1 MRIRTMYLLMTAMTV
16 GLFIACQ
23 DDMENFDN
31 KVYTITNPVSQF
43 VLKPSVKT
51 VTRSIQASIAKPAG
65 SEIHLTYKVEPSLV
79 SVYNQTYY
87 DKAILLPQDYYE
99 MSRTDA
105 TISKGSVTSTEIVV
119 NFKDLNL
126 LSTEQVYVL
135 PVTIVDATNIEILSS
150 ARTNY
155 FVFEGGALINV
166 VADMKKEN
174 YISFPTFMDSKA
186 SGEICNN
193 LHNYTLEALIQVR
206 EFSPGIQTVMGI
218 ESYFLIRISDNGLQ
232 PNQLQVATG
241 AYGSL
246 TDSGTCLL
254 TPNKWTHIALVGD
267 AEAGELRLYI
277 DGELA
282 LSKAVTGGWQ
292 DISLG
297 KPMKQNSWE
306 PESRPFY
313 IGYSYSAGRELDGAF
328 SECRIWNVAKTQE
341 EIANNVYEVDPQ
353 SEGLVAYWKFDEGEG
368 KIIRDH
374 TGHGNDGVAASV
386 IAWIP
391 VSLPTPTVE

>member
-1 MRIRTMYLLMTAMTV
+1 MRIRKMYLLMTVMAI

-23 DDMENFDN
+23 DDIENFDN
-31 KVYTITNPVSQF
+31 KVYTISSPVSKF
-43 VLKPSVKT
+43 VLKPSV
-51 VTRSIQASIAKPAG
+51 RSITKSIKASVAKPAD
-65 SEIHLTYKVEPSLV
+65 SDIHLSYKVEPSLV

-87 DKAILLPQDYYE
+87 DEAVLLPQDYYE
-99 MSRTDA
+99 MSGVDA
-105 TISKGSVTSTEIVV
+105 VINKGSVMSTEIIV

-126 LSTEQVYVL
+126 LSTEQTYVL

-174 YISFPTFMDSKA
+174 YISFLTFAESKA
-186 SGEICNN
+186 SGEVCNN
-193 LHNYTLEALIQVR
+193 LHNYTLETLIRVR

-232 PNQLQVATG
+232 PNQLQVSTG
-241 AYGSL
+241 AFGNLS
-246 TDSGTCLL
+246 DPETCLL
-254 TPNKWTHIALVGD
+254 APGKWTHIALVGD

-277 DGELA
+277 DGKLA
-282 LSKAVTGGWQ
+282 LAKAATGEWQ

-306 PESRPFY
+306 TETRPFY
-313 IGYSYSAGRELDGAF
+313 IGYSYSAGRELNGEF

-368 KIIRDH
+368 KIVRDH
-374 TGHGNDGVAASV
+374 TGNGNDGVAASV
-386 IAWIP
+386 ITWIP
-391 VSLPTPTVE
+391 VSLPAPAAE